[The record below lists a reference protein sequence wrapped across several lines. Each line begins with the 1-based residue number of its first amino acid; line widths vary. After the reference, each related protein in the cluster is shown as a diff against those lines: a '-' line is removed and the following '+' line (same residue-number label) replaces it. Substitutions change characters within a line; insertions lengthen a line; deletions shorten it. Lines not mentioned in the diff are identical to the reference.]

1 MYKSRLNALL
11 PAALLVLGSVSTT
24 AMAADGAELYKSKL
38 CVTCHGEEGKKPIAP
53 GYPKLAGQD
62 EKYLLDQSKYIK
74 AGTRSS
80 GLSSAM
86 MPMVQAVTEEELAA
100 ISAYLSGVTP

>member
-1 MYKSRLNALL
+1 MQTLNLKALL
-11 PAALLVLGSVSTT
+11 PAALMVLGSISTS
-24 AMAADGAELYKSKL
+24 AMAADGAELYKTKL

-80 GLSSAM
+80 GLSAAM

-100 ISAYLSGVTP
+100 IAAYLSGVTP